1 MSQKIVFLA
10 LSAMLLALCIPVSAQ
25 QPGKVPRI
33 GLLDSG
39 TASGNAVL
47 LSSFQQELSKLGWVE
62 GKNLVIE
69 YRFGDNKGAERV
81 SALASELV
89 RLHVDLI
96 VASGAGPSVAAKNAT
111 TTIPIVMASAS
122 DPVAAG
128 LVASLARPGG
138 NVTGLASLSPE
149 LNTKRLE
156 ILKDAI
162 PKLTRVGFL
171 LAGVGIADDLQ
182 LKEIRPAA
190 QSLKLTLEEI
200 EAQADGKSL
209 ERAFRTAKQKQVG
222 AIMMMPTRPFFAE
235 RKRIIELAG
244 KFRLPAIYSQKEY
257 VDEGGLISYG
267 TDFADGY
274 RRVAYYVDRILKGA
288 KPADLPVEQPKKFE
302 FIINLKAAKQI
313 GLTIPP
319 NVLARADRVIK
330 ESAGIK
336 PAWSSG

>member
-1 MSQKIVFLA
+1 MSHKIVFLA

-302 FIINLKAAKQI
+302 FIINLQAAKQI

-319 NVLARADRVIK
+319 NVLARADKVIK
-330 ESAGIK
+330 
-336 PAWSSG
+336 

>member
-1 MSQKIVFLA
+1 MSHKIVFLA

-274 RRVAYYVDRILKGA
+274 RRVAY
-288 KPADLPVEQPKKFE
+288 
-302 FIINLKAAKQI
+302 
-313 GLTIPP
+313 TWT
-319 NVLARADRVIK
+319 
-330 ESAGIK
+330 ES
-336 PAWSSG
+336 

>member
-330 ESAGIK
+330 
-336 PAWSSG
+336 